1 MNRVFACCAALSV
14 LAGACAAQAQQYPAQ
29 TLRMIVAFPPGG
41 GADVAARIIAQ
52 PLAEGLGQ
60 SVVVENV
67 SGAGGTIGTAR
78 AAQAAPDGY
87 TLFVGTPSTHG
98 TNPAVYPKLSYDP
111 VRDFA
116 PIGLIGA
123 SPFLLVAAP
132 SLKATSVAEL
142 LALARAHPG
151 ELDYAS
157 YGNGTINHLVGEL
170 FSSMADIKVSHI
182 PYRGGAP
189 AMVDLLAGRVQYTFD
204 STAALPQIRSGKVK
218 LLGVTSEK
226 RWGVLPEVPTVA
238 ESGLPGFSAYT
249 WYGLFAPAATP
260 APIIELLNRQLNA
273 ALATPGA
280 KAGLAKLSLD
290 SGGGAPDVLGKI
302 VQNEIGKWAEVA
314 RKRNIRIDE

>member
-1 MNRVFACCAALSV
+1 MNRLLACCAV
-14 LAGACAAQAQQYPAQ
+14 LAGLACPAEAQQYPAQ

-204 STAALPQIRSGKVK
+204 STAAFPQIRSGKVK
-218 LLGVTSEK
+218 LLGVTSER
-226 RWGVLPEVPTVA
+226 RWSVLPDVPTVA

-249 WYGLFAPAATP
+249 WYGLFAPAGTP
-260 APIIELLNRQLNA
+260 APIIDLLNRQLNA

-280 KAGLAKLSLD
+280 TAGLAKLSLD
-290 SGGGAPDVLGKI
+290 SGGGAPDVLGKV
-302 VQNEIGKWAEVA
+302 VQSEIDKWADVA
-314 RKRNIRIDE
+314 RRRNIRLDE